1 MMRHLET
8 LKRDDL
14 EQGSAGSGRWAVS
27 DTCHGQWEAATHA
40 FLNRLEHCRQLF
52 YFFKS
57 CLKTGRGSNLSK
69 VIFC

>member
-52 YFFKS
+52 IYF
-57 CLKTGRGSNLSK
+57 
-69 VIFC
+69 